1 MMSEGTAFRKNRN
14 RDGTPAIALVEE
26 AVHLLRLSPLSLVAP
41 YYIGSLPFLLGLLY
55 YWADMSRSPMA
66 FSICAR
72 AAFGMAILYLWMK
85 CWHAAFARRLLA
97 RLTGEPVPPWTI
109 RRVLDHLEFQAIV
122 QPAGLFA
129 LPFAALLT
137 VPFAWTAAFFE
148 NLTVLGDGREGLKA
162 ATEKAWRQA
171 RLWTGQNHLLLSILC
186 LFGLFVFLNV
196 VLALVALPFLVRS
209 LFGIET
215 VFLSGPW
222 YVLNTTFFAASAGIA
237 WLCIDPLV
245 KAAYVLRC
253 FYGDSLR
260 SAADLKAELKAI
272 LPVRGAAA
280 GVLILVAVIGACPA
294 FPAESPAS
302 RYVAGVTVS
311 SGSGVSPAE
320 LDRAVDEVIRKRE
333 YAWRMPREA
342 RPDRQEEKGFLASL
356 VASAVEYMNT
366 SLQTIGEWGK
376 RFLRWWGK
384 LFPDRA
390 RPEPERDPI
399 ADRAAAL
406 QVLLF
411 ALLALASCLL
421 AIVFL
426 RSWRHRR
433 SEEAREV
440 PAAADPV
447 TDLSSE
453 NLSANQYPSSDWL
466 DLAADL
472 ARKGDLRLSLRA
484 LYLAGLSHLARSGLI
499 VIARFKSN
507 REYERE
513 LRRRVNGRAELAEAF
528 SENVATFDRT
538 WYGMHR
544 VDGDL
549 LRRFRENLD
558 RIMDHAK
565 R

>member
-1 MMSEGTAFRKNRN
+1 
-14 RDGTPAIALVEE
+14 
-26 AVHLLRLSPLSLVAP
+26 
-41 YYIGSLPFLLGLLY
+41 
-55 YWADMSRSPMA
+55 
-66 FSICAR
+66 
-72 AAFGMAILYLWMK
+72 
-85 CWHAAFARRLLA
+85 
-97 RLTGEPVPPWTI
+97 
-109 RRVLDHLEFQAIV
+109 
-122 QPAGLFA
+122 
-129 LPFAALLT
+129 
-137 VPFAWTAAFFE
+137 
-148 NLTVLGDGREGLKA
+148 
-162 ATEKAWRQA
+162 
-171 RLWTGQNHLLLSILC
+171 
-186 LFGLFVFLNV
+186 
-196 VLALVALPFLVRS
+196 
-209 LFGIET
+209 
-215 VFLSGPW
+215 
-222 YVLNTTFFAASAGIA
+222 
-237 WLCIDPLV
+237 
-245 KAAYVLRC
+245 
-253 FYGDSLR
+253 
-260 SAADLKAELKAI
+260 
-272 LPVRGAAA
+272 
-280 GVLILVAVIGACPA
+280 
-294 FPAESPAS
+294 
-302 RYVAGVTVS
+302 
-311 SGSGVSPAE
+311 
-320 LDRAVDEVIRKRE
+320 
-333 YAWRMPREA
+333 
-342 RPDRQEEKGFLASL
+342 
-356 VASAVEYMNT
+356 MNT

-399 ADRAAAL
+399 SDRAAAL